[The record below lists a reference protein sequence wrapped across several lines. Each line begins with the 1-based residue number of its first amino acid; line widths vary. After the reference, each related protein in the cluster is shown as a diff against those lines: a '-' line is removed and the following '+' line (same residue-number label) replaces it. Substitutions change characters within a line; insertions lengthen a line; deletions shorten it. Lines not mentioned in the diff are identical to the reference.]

1 MYTDENHL
9 GPMRNG
15 AEAQIWPGQDY
26 ANERVMEW
34 HDLSKPEKDLF
45 ARDKFPRMPWHDV
58 GLQIVGQPARDLC
71 RHFMQRWNYLLRIK
85 NHSRVMPFL
94 VPPPDFTPQEL
105 TKFGLVGTCEAQI
118 LRSAGPWS
126 LGTSSKIEH
135 SIQNA
140 YLKAIQMSEHFV

>member
-1 MYTDENHL
+1 
-9 GPMRNG
+9 
-15 AEAQIWPGQDY
+15 
-26 ANERVMEW
+26 MEW